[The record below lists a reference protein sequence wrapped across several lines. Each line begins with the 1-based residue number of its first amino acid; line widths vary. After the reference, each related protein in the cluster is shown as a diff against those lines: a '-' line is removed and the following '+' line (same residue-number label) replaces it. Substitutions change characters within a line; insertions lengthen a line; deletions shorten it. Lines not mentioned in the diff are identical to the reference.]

1 MCILYSIFMVEI
13 VENKNVRFFIGFN
26 SLFVIFVLGRP
37 WASNIRESWSCSQ
50 LWTAKSSFCHRPS
63 VGDGILKAGHVQ
75 HQLQLP
81 GFWDLCIKALTFTS
95 CLGQSRPPSS
105 LGLFQYSICNIWLFL
120 LPYLLN
126 VANVWWFLLQW
137 QVLNYNWKLN
147 ISYMMQLCS
156 LRSGLVVPCMQITPS
171 L

>member
-1 MCILYSIFMVEI
+1 MVKI
-13 VENKNVRFFIGFN
+13 VENQNVGFFIGLNF
-26 SLFVIFVLGRP
+26 LFVIFVLGRP

-81 GFWDLCIKALTFTS
+81 GFLSEICASKRSRLPPVLGKVVLQALWDCFN
-95 CLGQSRPPSS
+95 
-105 LGLFQYSICNIWLFL
+105 ICNIWLFL

-126 VANVWWFLLQW
+126 VANVWWFLLLW
-137 QVLNYNWKLN
+137 QVLNCNWKLN

-156 LRSGLVVPCMQITPS
+156 LCGGLVVPCMQITPS